1 MNHNTLN
8 GYRLW
13 AEDPASFSSQRISPI
28 RHSFHNHPL
37 MQLPRLAQLAKS
49 LFATDQ
55 CRFIEPGT
63 RQDSKF
69 FHNSR
74 PVDGRDID
82 GVFARISDPGSWV
95 ALYNIETDPEYSRFL
110 NDVVDAARPLVERE
124 QSGIHNVQGFL
135 FISAP
140 PSFTPF
146 HIDRENNLWL
156 QMNGRKVI
164 SVWDHRDRQIVASEV
179 VEEFIMWGGL
189 DSVRLSPEKRPH
201 ARDFVVT
208 AGMGVYF
215 PSTSPHMTSTESVGD
230 DPSGGVSVS
239 VGVVFYTDQTRRTA
253 NAHILNH
260 YLRRLRVQPVHAGES
275 PVIDRIKYPLAR
287 ALVWGLA
294 RFRNFTP
301 KPGIVPG
308 R

>member
-1 MNHNTLN
+1 MNEHTLDR
-8 GYRLW
+8 YQLW
-13 AEDPASFSSQRISPI
+13 AQDPASFSSLRISPI
-28 RHSFHNHPL
+28 RHNFQNHPL

-55 CRFIEPGT
+55 CRFVEPGT
-63 RQDSKF
+63 KQDSEF
-69 FHNSR
+69 FHKSR

-82 GVFARISDPGSWV
+82 GVFARISEPGSWV
-95 ALYNIETDPEYSRFL
+95 ALYNIETDAEYSRLL
-110 NDVVDAARPLVERE
+110 NDVVDAARPLIERE
-124 QSGIHNVQGFL
+124 QSGICNVQGFL

-164 SVWDHRDRQIVASEV
+164 SVWDSRDRHIVTSEA
-179 VEEFIMWGGL
+179 VEEFIMTGGL
-189 DSVRLSPEKRPH
+189 NDVRLTPEKRSH
-201 ARDFVVT
+201 ARDFAVT

-215 PSTSPHMTSTESVGD
+215 PSASPHMTSTESVGS
-230 DPSGGVSVS
+230 DPVGSVSVS

-253 NAHILNH
+253 NAHILNR
-260 YLRRLRVQPVHAGES
+260 YLRKLRIHPLRAGES
-275 PVIDRIKYPLAR
+275 PITDRFKYPLAR
-287 ALVWGLA
+287 ALVWVLT
-294 RFRNFTP
+294 RFRDFTP